1 MSNKKEKELAKLRK
15 QMERNVLESTK
26 ILFTMDEIIKSYSP
40 NPAKKP
46 SFLSYFKLNHTDD
59 QRHDALQI
67 S

>member
-46 SFLSYFKLNHTDD
+46 SFLSYFKLNHTDN
-59 QRHDALQI
+59 QRDDALQI
-67 S
+67 A

>member
-1 MSNKKEKELAKLRK
+1 MSNKKEIELTKLRK
-15 QMERNVLESTK
+15 EMQNNILASTK